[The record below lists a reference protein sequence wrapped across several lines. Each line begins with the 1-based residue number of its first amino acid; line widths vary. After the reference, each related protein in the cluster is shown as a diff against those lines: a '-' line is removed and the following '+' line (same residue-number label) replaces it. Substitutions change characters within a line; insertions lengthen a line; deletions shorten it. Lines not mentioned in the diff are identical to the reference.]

1 MVNISL
7 RYGCPTA
14 IIGRFIKARGV
25 ESYMSQLGA
34 TAGCEY
40 TVTEQGIHQFVFREP
55 SKEAVDDFFRKLE
68 HIFTT
73 TPNAGTNRYI
83 VDITQAG
90 ERDVSLVANVQRFRR
105 LETIYPQRPRGRTVI
120 LHRPGLA
127 YSFIDSF
134 IRAIA
139 PSRDITR
146 FFPVDK
152 RDEGIAW
159 VLSESR

>member
-1 MVNISL
+1 MTLVSSN
-7 RYGCPTA
+7 
-14 IIGRFIKARGV
+14 
-25 ESYMSQLGA
+25 
-34 TAGCEY
+34 AGCEY
-40 TVTEQGIHQFVFREP
+40 TITEQGVHQLIFRE
-55 SKEAVDDFFRKLE
+55 STKEAIDEFFHVLE
-68 HIFTT
+68 RIFIDTA
-73 TPNAGTNRYI
+73 NQATNRYI

-90 ERDVSLVANVQRFRR
+90 QKDVSLVSNVQRFRR
-105 LETIYPQRPRGRTVI
+105 LETLFPNRPRGRTVI

-127 YSFIDSF
+127 YTFIDSF

-152 RDEGIAW
+152 RDEAVAW

>member
-1 MVNISL
+1 MPAL
-7 RYGCPTA
+7 TA
-14 IIGRFIKARGV
+14 NN
-25 ESYMSQLGA
+25 
-34 TAGCEY
+34 GCEY

-55 SKEAVDDFFRKLE
+55 SKDAIDDFFRKLE
-68 HIFTT
+68 QIFTT
-73 TPNAGTNRYI
+73 TPKGGTNRYI

-90 ERDVSLVANVQRFRR
+90 DRDVSLVANVQRFRR
-105 LETIYPQRPRGRTVI
+105 LETLYPERPRGRTVI

-146 FFPVDK
+146 FFSVDK
-152 RDEGIAW
+152 RDEALTWLLG
-159 VLSESR
+159 ESR

>member
-1 MVNISL
+1 M
-7 RYGCPTA
+7 T
-14 IIGRFIKARGV
+14 
-25 ESYMSQLGA
+25 ESAA
-34 TAGCEY
+34 TTGCEY
-40 TVTEQGIHQFVFREP
+40 MLTEQGIHRFIFRQ
-55 SKEAVDDFFRKLE
+55 STKEAIDDFFRKLE

-73 TPNAGTNRYI
+73 TSNANTNRYI

-90 ERDVSLVANVQRFRR
+90 ERDVSLVTNVQRFRR
-105 LETIYPQRPRGRTVI
+105 LETLFPNRPRGRTVI

-152 RDEGIAW
+152 RDEAIAW
-159 VLSESR
+159 LLSESR

>member
-1 MVNISL
+1 MTNS
-7 RYGCPTA
+7 A
-14 IIGRFIKARGV
+14 
-25 ESYMSQLGA
+25 A
-34 TAGCEY
+34 TPGCEY
-40 TVTEQGIHQFVFREP
+40 TVTEQGVHQFIFREP
-55 SKEAVDDFFRKLE
+55 SKDAIDDFFRKLE

-73 TPNAGTNRYI
+73 TPKGGTNRYI

-105 LETIYPQRPRGRTVI
+105 LETLYPERPRGRTVI

-146 FFPVDK
+146 FFSVDK
-152 RDEGIAW
+152 RDEALTWLLG
-159 VLSESR
+159 ESR

>member
-1 MVNISL
+1 MIV
-7 RYGCPTA
+7 RRA
-14 IIGRFIKARGV
+14 KAF
-25 ESYMSQLGA
+25 MSEPA
-34 TAGCEY
+34 ANAGCEY
-40 TVTEQGIHQFVFREP
+40 TMTEQGIHQFVFREP

-73 TPNAGTNRYI
+73 TASAGTNRYI

-90 ERDVSLVANVQRFRR
+90 DRDVSLVTNVQRFRR
-105 LETIYPQRPRGRTVI
+105 LETLYPQRPRGRTVI

-134 IRAIA
+134 IRAVA

-152 RDEGIAW
+152 LDEAIAW

>member
-1 MVNISL
+1 
-7 RYGCPTA
+7 
-14 IIGRFIKARGV
+14 
-25 ESYMSQLGA
+25 MSELA
-34 TAGCEY
+34 ANTGCEY

-55 SKEAVDDFFRKLE
+55 SKEAIDDFFRKLE
-68 HIFTT
+68 LIFTT
-73 TPNAGTNRYI
+73 TPSTGTNRYI

-90 ERDVSLVANVQRFRR
+90 EKDVSLVANVQRFRR
-105 LETIYPQRPRGRTVI
+105 LETIYPKRPRGRTVI

-146 FFPVDK
+146 FFSVDK
-152 RDEGIAW
+152 RDEAIAW

>member
-1 MVNISL
+1 M
-7 RYGCPTA
+7 T
-14 IIGRFIKARGV
+14 
-25 ESYMSQLGA
+25 ESA
-34 TAGCEY
+34 TTTGCEY
-40 TVTEQGIHQFVFREP
+40 ILTEQGIHQFIFRE
-55 SKEAVDDFFRKLE
+55 STKEAIDDFFRKLE
-68 HIFTT
+68 HVFTI

-90 ERDVSLVANVQRFRR
+90 ERDVSLVTNVQRFRR
-105 LETIYPQRPRGRTVI
+105 LETLFPNRPRGRTVI

-152 RDEGIAW
+152 RDEAMMW
-159 VLSESR
+159 LLSESR

>member
-1 MVNISL
+1 
-7 RYGCPTA
+7 
-14 IIGRFIKARGV
+14 
-25 ESYMSQLGA
+25 MSELA
-34 TAGCEY
+34 ANNGCEY

-55 SKEAVDDFFRKLE
+55 SKDAIDDFFRKLE
-68 HIFTT
+68 LIFTT
-73 TPNAGTNRYI
+73 TPKGGTNRYI

-105 LETIYPQRPRGRTVI
+105 LETLYPERPRGRTVI

-146 FFPVDK
+146 FFSVDK
-152 RDEGIAW
+152 RDEALTWLLG
-159 VLSESR
+159 ESR

>member
-1 MVNISL
+1 MSE
-7 RYGCPTA
+7 
-14 IIGRFIKARGV
+14 RG
-25 ESYMSQLGA
+25 A
-34 TAGCEY
+34 NNGCEY

-55 SKEAVDDFFRKLE
+55 SKEAIDDFFHKLE
-68 HIFTT
+68 YIFTT

-90 ERDVSLVANVQRFRR
+90 EKDVSLVTNVQRFRR
-105 LETIYPQRPRGRTVI
+105 LDTLFPQRPRGRTVI

-134 IRAIA
+134 IRALA
-139 PSRDITR
+139 PSRDVTR

-152 RDEGIAW
+152 QDEAVAW
-159 VLSESR
+159 LLSESR

>member
-1 MVNISL
+1 
-7 RYGCPTA
+7 
-14 IIGRFIKARGV
+14 
-25 ESYMSQLGA
+25 MSPLS
-34 TAGCEY
+34 TNVGCEY
-40 TVTEQGIHQFVFREP
+40 SVTNEGIHQFVFREP
-55 SKEAVDDFFRKLE
+55 SKEAIDDFFRKLE
-68 HIFTT
+68 HIFTI
-73 TPNAGTNRYI
+73 TPSAGTNRYI

-105 LETIYPQRPRGRTVI
+105 LETLYPQRPRGRTVI

-152 RDEGIAW
+152 RDEAVAW